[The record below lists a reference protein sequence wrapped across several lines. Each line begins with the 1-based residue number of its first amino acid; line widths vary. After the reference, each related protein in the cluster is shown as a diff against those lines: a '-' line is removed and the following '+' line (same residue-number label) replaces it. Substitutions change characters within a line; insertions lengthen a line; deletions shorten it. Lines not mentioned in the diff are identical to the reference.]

1 MTASRL
7 PAFPPLVPASP
18 PGGPAARGAAMR
30 GRPAWATLAAAGV
43 LACLAGMAQVAQA
56 QAAPQAE
63 TAASA
68 PQPQSPQI
76 RVRLLTAA
84 AEVPPTRSALDA
96 NLFYQLLVA
105 EAELRRGE
113 TSAAYQLVIEAAR
126 RTRDEAL
133 FRRAVDIAL
142 RTRSSDQ
149 ALSAV
154 RAWRTVLPRSSLAA
168 QTQAQVLLALGRT
181 AEAGEPLR
189 AMVDLAPAAERTAA
203 IAVLPRLVPR
213 GEQARTA
220 ALLLDDVLKPHRNN
234 PATRTAA
241 LVAGARAYANAGDAA
256 RALQLAADAQRDTPA
271 ADGPALVA
279 LELLKEPG
287 AEPIV
292 QRYLRSQPDAR
303 HANPVRLSYVRQ
315 LTAAQRYTE
324 AATQLRELTQS
335 DPSFAP
341 AWLTLGAL
349 QIELAQPREAQAS
362 LQRYVALREAAP
374 PAAGG
379 DADDERAQREADD
392 ARQELTQAYLML
404 AQAAEQQRDFAGA
417 QSWLEKLGD
426 MEGGASV
433 VMRRASLL
441 QRQGKLNEALALI
454 DSLPDTTPEEARSK
468 VMSRSQLLR
477 EAHDWTAAHELLAA
491 ANQRFPDDVDL
502 LYEQAMMA
510 EKLKRFDD
518 MERLLRRVIEL
529 RADFHHAYN
538 ALGYSLADRGQRLAE
553 AKQLIVRALELSP
566 GDPFITDSLGWA
578 EFRLGNRDEAVR
590 LLRDAYGKRPDP
602 EIAAHLGEVLW
613 ASGLGDEARRVWRE
627 ARERDAAND
636 VLKETLARLKVVL

>member
-18 PGGPAARGAAMR
+18 PGGPAAVPGAATR
-30 GRPAWATLAAAGV
+30 ARPAWARLAAASV
-43 LACLAGMAQVAQA
+43 LACLAGTAQVAQA
-56 QAAPQAE
+56 QMAPEPEAGP
-63 TAASA
+63 SA
-68 PQPQSPQI
+68 PQPQI

-189 AMVDLAPAAERTAA
+189 AMVELAPAAERTAA

-220 ALLLDDVLKPHRNN
+220 ALLLDDVLKPYRNN

-241 LVAGARAYANAGDAA
+241 LVAGARAYANAGDAT
-256 RALQLAADAQRDTPA
+256 RALQLAGDAQRDTPA
-271 ADGPALVA
+271 ADGPALIA

-292 QRYLRSQPDAR
+292 QRYLRAQPDAR

-362 LQRYVALREAAP
+362 LQRYVALREAAQ

-379 DADDERAQREADD
+379 EDADDERAQREADD

-417 QSWLEKLGD
+417 QAWLEKLGD

-441 QRQGKLNEALALI
+441 QRQGKLNEALALV

-578 EFRLGNRDEAVR
+578 EFRLGNRDEALR

-636 VLKETLARLKVVL
+636 VLKETLARLKVAL